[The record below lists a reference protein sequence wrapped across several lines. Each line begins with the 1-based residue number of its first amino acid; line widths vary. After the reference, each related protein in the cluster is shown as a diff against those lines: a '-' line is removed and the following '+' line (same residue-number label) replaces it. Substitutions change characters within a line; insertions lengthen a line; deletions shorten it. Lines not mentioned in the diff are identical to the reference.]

1 MSQVHEVVGFVVVG
15 IFAVGWVWGLVAAI
29 ARRDPGDRYWV
40 WLSVAQIVAGL
51 QALLGIVLLLM
62 GKRPSTWLHYV
73 YGFGPFVVLAI
84 AHLMARD
91 LQKTKTGSPA
101 IAPWIV
107 FAVAAFI
114 CFGLALRGLMTGLGR
129 A

>member
-1 MSQVHEVVGFVVVG
+1 VSKVHEFVGFVVVG
-15 IFAVGWVWGLVAAI
+15 IFAVGWVWGLIAAI
-29 ARRDPGDRYWV
+29 ARRDPGDRYWT
-40 WLSVAQIVAGL
+40 WLTVAQVVAGL
-51 QALLGIVLLLM
+51 QALLGVVLLLM

-91 LQKTKTGSPA
+91 LQKTKSGTPA

-107 FAVAAFI
+107 FALAAFI
-114 CFGLALRGLMTGLGR
+114 CFGLTLRGLMTGLGR
-129 A
+129 P

>member
-1 MSQVHEVVGFVVVG
+1 VSKVHEVVGFVVVG
-15 IFAVGWVWGLVAAI
+15 IFAFGWVWGLIAAI
-29 ARRDPGDRYWV
+29 ARRDPGDRYWT
-40 WLSVAQIVAGL
+40 WLMVAQVVAGF

-91 LQKTKTGSPA
+91 LQKTKTGTPA

-107 FAVAAFI
+107 FAVAGFI
-114 CFGLALRGLMTGLGR
+114 CFGLALRGLMTGLGN

>member
-1 MSQVHEVVGFVVVG
+1 VSKVHEVVGFVVVG
-15 IFAVGWVWGLVAAI
+15 IFAFGWVWGLIAAI
-29 ARRDPGDRYWV
+29 ARRDPGDRYWT
-40 WLSVAQIVAGL
+40 WLTLAQVVAGL
-51 QALLGIVLLLM
+51 QALLGVVLLLM

-91 LQKTKTGSPA
+91 LQKTKTVTPA
-101 IAPWIV
+101 IAPWIG
-107 FAVAAFI
+107 FALAAFI
-114 CFGLALRGLMTGLGR
+114 CFGLALRGLMTGLGN